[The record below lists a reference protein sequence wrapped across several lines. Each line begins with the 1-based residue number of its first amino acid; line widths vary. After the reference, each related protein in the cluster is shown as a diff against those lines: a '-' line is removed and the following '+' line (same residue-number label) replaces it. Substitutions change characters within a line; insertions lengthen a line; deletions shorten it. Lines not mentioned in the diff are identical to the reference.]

1 MDWIRDTVLTEG
13 LIAEEDL
20 DLITVTDDLEEIV
33 EIMMKHRSWKLKQ
46 IEMAHSGSLP

>member
-1 MDWIRDTVLTEG
+1 VSLGDNRIST
-13 LIAEEDL
+13 L
-20 DLITVTDDLEEIV
+20 DLITVTDDLDEVV